1 LKAAKEQKDPEVIR
15 AAVRINWQLWTILQA
30 ELLAPECD
38 LPEDLRANAISLSG
52 FIDKQSMELIGDP
65 VVAKLDVLISINREL
80 AAGLRTNP
88 EGDTEDPAE
97 DAEGKSDTPPSLGD
111 LSV

>member
-1 LKAAKEQKDPEVIR
+1 MAAKEQNDPDAIR

-30 ELLAPECD
+30 ELLAPECT

-52 FIDKQSMELIGDP
+52 FIDKQSMDLISEP
-65 VVAKLDVLISINREL
+65 VVSKLDILISINREL

-88 EGDTEDPAE
+88 DAGSKKTAENEAKDGD
-97 DAEGKSDTPPSLGD
+97 KPPSLGD